1 MMNMML
7 EVEYGESSFV
17 LELDERFWENLRDK
31 IPFKTNLVV
40 WKEEVY
46 FLTPIEIDV
55 STLRGQIRVE
65 RGKLFYWPI
74 ERAFCIFYGLSQPYS
89 PVYQIGLY
97 IGLLSKLRAIRDG
110 AEATAEVHK
119 IQENYSSLTTILKS
133 LGFKVVTPLHN
144 GGRVIE
150 ATKYIGDVR
159 ASFRLYVEDYGI
171 HIEGEPILPRDSCP
185 ENIRLI
191 KMLDRIIRRGR
202 YTRLDLSEN
211 GEITVTGFV
220 EKSEKQ
226 ICNAINE
233 MSEIYHKISKDLH
246 IIRYL

>member
-1 MMNMML
+1 MNMML
-7 EVEYGESSFV
+7 EVEHWESSFV
-17 LELDERFWENLRDK
+17 LELDERFWKNIGGK
-31 IPFKTNLVV
+31 VPFKTNLVV

-65 RGKLFYWPI
+65 QGKLFYWPI
-74 ERAFCIFYGLSQPYS
+74 ERAFCIFYGISQPYS
-89 PVYQIGLY
+89 PVYQVGLY

-110 AEATAEVHK
+110 AEATVKVHR
-119 IQENYSSLTTILKS
+119 IHESYSSITTILES
-133 LGFKVVTPLHN
+133 LGFKVATPLHN

-150 ATKYIGDVR
+150 ATKYIGNVR
-159 ASFRLYVEDYGI
+159 VSFRLYVEDYGI
-171 HIEGEPILPRDSCP
+171 HIEGEPVLPRDCCP

-191 KMLDRIIRRGR
+191 EMLDKIVRGGR

-211 GEITVTGFV
+211 GEIAVTGFV
-220 EKSEKQ
+220 EKNEKQ

-233 MSEIYHKISKDLH
+233 MSKIYHKILKDLH
-246 IIRYL
+246 LTRYL